1 MIQYDPWN
9 PLRRVTA
16 ARIALGRSGG
26 SLPTRELLDFRLAH
40 AQARDAVRAEFD
52 ADTLSDALRPLGVG
66 ALIAASAA
74 RDRTEYLQRPDLGRR
89 LAPAW
94 RSHLLEHAATV
105 GTACDLVIVIS
116 DGLSTLAA
124 NTQVS
129 PLLDVLLPLLAG
141 AGWRLAPL
149 VVVRLARVA
158 IQDEIGEIFGAKL
171 SLMLLGERPGLGSA
185 DSLGAYFTHS
195 PAPGKTDADRNC
207 LSNIRPDGLAPD
219 AAARKLFYLLE
230 RARELGLSGVGLKD
244 DSQALDDVVREL
256 GAAQGQ
262 GGTVRR
268 ALVARVGVG
277 PGAVPHGGVPVRSAF
292 RKEQSGDFTLPSP
305 PV

>member
-89 LAPAW
+89 LAHSW

-105 GTACDLVIVIS
+105 GNACDLVIVIS

-124 NTQVS
+124 HTQVA

-141 AGWRLAPL
+141 AGWRVAPL

-207 LSNIRPDGLAPD
+207 LSNIRPDGLAPA

-230 RARELGLSGVGLKD
+230 RARELGLSGVALKD
-244 DSQALDDVVREL
+244 DSQALEDVVREL
-256 GAAQGQ
+256 GAAQGWSRELSLKQ
-262 GGTVRR
+262 LAWVLINHSEAAAGLASRR
-268 ALVARVGVG
+268 NGLRPTANAT
-277 PGAVPHGGVPVRSAF
+277 SAC
-292 RKEQSGDFTLPSP
+292 
-305 PV
+305 